1 MGEKADLQGQ
11 KLSDTNN
18 KKKGQIYVM
27 LFVLSPMYWTGKRY
41 LNLKTAKKGSL
52 DLRHGLESVMLWGRG
67 SVFAST
73 EDGSLSMC
81 LRSMWFESPR
91 PPEML

>member
-11 KLSDTNN
+11 KL
-18 KKKGQIYVM
+18 YVM
-27 LFVLSPMYWTGKRY
+27 LCVLSVVYWTGEGY
-41 LNLKTAKKGSL
+41 LNLGAAKKGSL
-52 DLRHGLESVMLWGRG
+52 DLRHGLENMMLWRRG
-67 SVFAST
+67 SIFAST

-81 LRSMWFESPR
+81 LRSTWFESPR

>member
-1 MGEKADLQGQ
+1 MGEKADLQGRR
-11 KLSDTNN
+11 LC
-18 KKKGQIYVM
+18 VV
-27 LFVLSPMYWTGKRY
+27 LFVLFFVYWTGEGY
-41 LNLKTAKKGSL
+41 LNLGAAKKGSL
-52 DLRHGLESVMLWGRG
+52 DLRHGLESVMLWRRG

-81 LRSMWFESPR
+81 LRSTWFESPR